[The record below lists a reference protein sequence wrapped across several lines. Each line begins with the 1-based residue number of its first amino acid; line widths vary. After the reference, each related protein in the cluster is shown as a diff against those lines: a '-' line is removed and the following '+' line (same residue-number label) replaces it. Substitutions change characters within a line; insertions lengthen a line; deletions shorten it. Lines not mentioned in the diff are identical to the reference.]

1 MAKKKNNN
9 NTGCGTWLAVFLI
22 IGLIGSI
29 FPDND
34 KNDNDNDNSSPE
46 PTQYVSEKIETPTNL
61 PTKTQL
67 PKNPTEKEYKDACKE
82 YYNDDFFK
90 DTPKNNTYVK
100 FYGFTGNKYKYS
112 ASDIQGIIVEDIT
125 DEYNLERNCIGCTV
139 MHESTKNDKSPNY
152 FGDSVYIMFEKDGK
166 FKFDDM
172 MSGKYITV
180 YGEIIQ
186 NKNGIYILP
195 KYIEYTK

>member
-1 MAKKKNNN
+1 MSRNNSGKKSSLIEIIIVIVILAAIFGGDEEEKS
-9 NTGCGTWLAVFLI
+9 NTSNPTAT
-22 IGLIGSI
+22 S
-29 FPDND
+29 
-34 KNDNDNDNSSPE
+34 
-46 PTQYVSEKIETPTNL
+46 TQYVSNETEKPVDYVPTIKPTSIPTNL
-61 PTKTQL
+61 S
-67 PKNPTEKEYKDACKE
+67 EREYKDMCEE

-90 DTPKNNTYVK
+90 DTPENHAYVK

-112 ASDIQGIIVEDIT
+112 ASDIQGILVEDIT

-139 MHESTKNDKSPNY
+139 MHESTKNDTSPSY
-152 FGDSVYIMFEKDGK
+152 FGDSIYIMFEKDGK